1 MFRPITGIII
11 ICIPLAHD
19 LAITSIMSIIM
30 ALLVF
35 CVVWENITSLMRGA
49 KFWESWEG
57 TEYPKESDTLS
68 RSEAVKT
75 EV

>member
-1 MFRPITGIII
+1 
-11 ICIPLAHD
+11 
-19 LAITSIMSIIM
+19 MSIIM

-35 CVVWENITSLMRGA
+35 CVVWENVTSLMRGA

-68 RSEAVKT
+68 RSEGEVKE
-75 EV
+75 EVI

>member
-1 MFRPITGIII
+1 
-11 ICIPLAHD
+11 
-19 LAITSIMSIIM
+19 MSIVM
-30 ALLVF
+30 TLLVV

-68 RSEAVKT
+68 KSEGEVKA

>member
-1 MFRPITGIII
+1 
-11 ICIPLAHD
+11 
-19 LAITSIMSIIM
+19 MSIIM

-35 CVVWENITSLMRGA
+35 CVMWENISSLMRGA

-68 RSEAVKT
+68 RSEVEVKD
-75 EV
+75 EGI